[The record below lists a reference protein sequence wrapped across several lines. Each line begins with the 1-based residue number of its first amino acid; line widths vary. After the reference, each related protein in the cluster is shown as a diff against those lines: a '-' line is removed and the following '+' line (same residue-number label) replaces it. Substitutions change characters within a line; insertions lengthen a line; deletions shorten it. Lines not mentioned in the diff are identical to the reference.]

1 MSVATPREQL
11 TTPDGAPRVVVTG
24 TGMLTALGADVA
36 GTWAGLIA
44 GRSGITT
51 ITAFDPARVAS
62 RIAGEVPG
70 FDPSVVLDRKEQ
82 RRTDRYTQLAL
93 VAARQALD
101 EAGLPGRLDGELAER
116 TGILIGTGLGG
127 GITFGE
133 QVAISI
139 EKGADR
145 VSPFFVPMAIPNLAA
160 GQAAIFFGA
169 LGPNYAIA
177 SACASG
183 GHAVG
188 EAWEIIRRGD
198 AEMMLAGSAEAV
210 ITEPLVAG
218 FAAMRALSTRND
230 DPTAASRPFDRGRD
244 GFVIGEGAGV
254 LVLETLAHA
263 RDRGS
268 QPLGEVLGYGATADA
283 SHVTLPAPGGVGAIR
298 AVRRALEKARLTVD
312 DVEHVNAHATS
323 TPEGDRT
330 ELEMLR
336 GLFGARAGKVNVTA
350 IKSMIG
356 HTLGA
361 AGSIEAIVTLRT
373 LREGVIPPTINLD
386 DPDEAAAGLDLTPNV
401 ARERRMRIAV
411 SNSFG
416 FGGQNSALVL
426 RRWDE

>member
-1 MSVATPREQL
+1 MNL

-24 TGMLTALGADVA
+24 TGMLTALGPDVA
-36 GTWAGLIA
+36 TTWAGLVA
-44 GRSGITT
+44 GRSGIAT

-62 RIAGEVPG
+62 RIAGEVPD
-70 FDPSVVLDRKEQ
+70 FDPSGVLDRKEQ
-82 RRTDRYTQLAL
+82 RHTDRFTQLAL
-93 VAARQALD
+93 VAAREALD

-133 QVAISI
+133 QIAINV
-139 EKGADR
+139 ERGPDR
-145 VSPFFVPMAIPNLAA
+145 VSPFFVPMAIPNMAA

-169 LGPNYAIA
+169 LGPNYALA
-177 SACASG
+177 SACATG
-183 GHAVG
+183 GHVVG

-198 AEMMLAGSAEAV
+198 AEMMLAGSAEAA
-210 ITEPLVAG
+210 IWEPLVAG

-230 DPTAASRPFDRGRD
+230 DPASASRPFDRDRD

-254 LVLETLAHA
+254 LVLETLARA
-263 RDRGS
+263 QDRGA
-268 QPLGEVLGYGATADA
+268 QPLGEVVGFGATADA
-283 SHVTLPAPGGVGAIR
+283 SHVTLPAPGGVGALR
-298 AVRRALEKARLTVD
+298 AVRRALEKARLTVH
-312 DVEHVNAHATS
+312 DVEHVNVHATS
-323 TPEGDRT
+323 THEGDRT

-336 GLFGARAGKVNVTA
+336 GLFGDRAGEVSVTA
-350 IKSMIG
+350 NKSMLG
-356 HTLGA
+356 HALGA

-373 LREGVIPPTINLD
+373 LREGVIPPTINLH

-401 ARERRMRIAV
+401 ARERSMRIAV

-416 FGGQNSALVL
+416 FGGQNSALVF

>member
-1 MSVATPREQL
+1 MNL

-24 TGMLTALGADVA
+24 TGMLTALGPDVA
-36 GTWAGLIA
+36 TTWAGLVA
-44 GRSGITT
+44 GRSGIAT

-62 RIAGEVPG
+62 RIAGEVPD
-70 FDPSVVLDRKEQ
+70 FDPSGVLDRKEQ
-82 RRTDRYTQLAL
+82 RHTDRFTQLAL

-133 QVAISI
+133 QIAINL
-139 EKGADR
+139 ERGPDR
-145 VSPFFVPMAIPNLAA
+145 VSPFFVPMAIPNMAA

-169 LGPNYAIA
+169 LGPNYALA
-177 SACASG
+177 SACATG
-183 GHAVG
+183 GHVVG

-198 AEMMLAGSAEAV
+198 AEMMLAGSAEAA
-210 ITEPLVAG
+210 IWEPLVAG

-230 DPTAASRPFDRGRD
+230 DPASASRPFDRDRD

-254 LVLETLAHA
+254 LVLETLARA
-263 RDRGS
+263 LDRGA
-268 QPLGEVLGYGATADA
+268 QPLGEVVGYGATADA
-283 SHVTLPAPGGVGAIR
+283 SHVTLPAPGGVGALR

-323 TPEGDRT
+323 THEGDYT

-336 GLFGARAGKVNVTA
+336 GLFGDRAGEVSVTA
-350 IKSMIG
+350 NKSMLG
-356 HTLGA
+356 HALGA

-373 LREGVIPPTINLD
+373 LREGVVPPTINLH

-401 ARERRMRIAV
+401 ARERSMRIAV

-416 FGGQNSALVL
+416 FGGQNSALVF

>member
-1 MSVATPREQL
+1 VSVATPRGQL

-36 GTWAGLIA
+36 STWAGLLA

-70 FDPSVVLDRKEQ
+70 FDPSGVLDRKEQ
-82 RRTDRYTQLAL
+82 RRTDRFTQLAL
-93 VAARQALD
+93 VAAREALD
-101 EAGLPGRLDGELAER
+101 EAGLPGRLEGELAER

-139 EKGADR
+139 EKGPDR

-210 ITEPLVAG
+210 VSEPLVAG
-218 FAAMRALSTRND
+218 FGAMRALSTRND
-230 DPTAASRPFDRGRD
+230 DPAAASRPFDRGRD

-263 RDRGS
+263 RDRGA
-268 QPLGEVLGYGATADA
+268 QPLGEVVGYGATADA

-336 GLFGARAGKVNVTA
+336 GLFGARAGEVNVTA

-373 LREGVIPPTINLD
+373 LREGVVPPTINLD
-386 DPDEAAAGLDLTPNV
+386 DPDELAAGLDLTPNV
-401 ARERRMRIAV
+401 ARERRMSIAV

>member
-1 MSVATPREQL
+1 MTGASPHGQL

-24 TGMLTALGADVA
+24 TGMLTALGADVES
-36 GTWAGLIA
+36 TWAGLVA
-44 GRSGITT
+44 GRSGIAK
-51 ITAFDPARVAS
+51 ITAFDPARVPS

-70 FDPSVVLDRKEQ
+70 LDPSGVLDRKEQ
-82 RRTDRYTQLAL
+82 RRTDRYTHLAL
-93 VAARQALD
+93 VAAREALD
-101 EAGLPGRLDGELAER
+101 EAGFPGRLEGELAER
-116 TGILIGTGLGG
+116 TGILIATGLGG

-133 QVAISI
+133 QVTTSV
-139 EKGADR
+139 EKGPDR
-145 VSPFFVPMAIPNLAA
+145 VSPFFVPMAIPNVAA

-198 AEMMLAGSAEAV
+198 ADVMLAGSAEAA
-210 ITEPLVAG
+210 ISEPLVAG

-230 DPTAASRPFDRGRD
+230 DPTAASRPFDRDRD
-244 GFVIGEGAGV
+244 GFVIGEGAGM

-263 RDRGS
+263 RARGAR
-268 QPLGEVLGYGATADA
+268 PLGEVVGYGASADA

-336 GLFGARAGKVNVTA
+336 GLFGARAGEVNVTA

-373 LREGVIPPTINLD
+373 LAGGVVPPTINLE

-401 ARERRMRIAV
+401 ARERRMTIAV

>member
-1 MSVATPREQL
+1 VSLV
-11 TTPDGAPRVVVTG
+11 TPDGAPRVVVTG

-36 GTWAGLIA
+36 SSWAGLVA
-44 GRSGITT
+44 GRSGIAT
-51 ITAFDPARVAS
+51 IAAFDPSRISS

-70 FDPSVVLDRKEQ
+70 FDPSGVLDRKEQ
-82 RRTDRYTQLAL
+82 RRNDRFTQLAL
-93 VAARQALD
+93 VAAREALD
-101 EAGLPGRLDGELAER
+101 EAGLPGRLEGELAER
-116 TGILIGTGLGG
+116 TGILIASGLGG

-133 QVAISI
+133 QVTIGV
-139 EKGADR
+139 EKGPDR
-145 VSPFFVPMAIPNLAA
+145 ISPFFIPMAIPNLAA

-198 AEMMLAGSAEAV
+198 AEMMLAGSAEAA
-210 ITEPLVAG
+210 ISEPLVAG

-230 DPTAASRPFDRGRD
+230 DPTAASRPFDRDRD
-244 GFVIGEGAGV
+244 GFVIGEGAAV
-254 LVLETLAHA
+254 LVLETLARA
-263 RDRGS
+263 RERGA
-268 QPLGEVLGYGATADA
+268 QPLGEVVGYGATADA
-283 SHVTLPAPGGVGAIR
+283 NHITLPSPGGVGAMRAIR
-298 AVRRALEKARLTVD
+298 RGLEKARLSAD
-312 DVEHVNAHATS
+312 DVEHLNAHATS

-336 GLFGARAGKVNVTA
+336 GLFGARAGEVSVTA

-373 LREGVIPPTINLD
+373 LREGIVPPTINLD
-386 DPDEAAAGLDLTPNV
+386 NPDEAAAGLDLTPNV
-401 ARERRMRIAV
+401 ARERAMRIAV
-411 SNSFG
+411 STSFG

-426 RRWDE
+426 SRWDE

>member
-1 MSVATPREQL
+1 MNL

-24 TGMLTALGADVA
+24 TGMLTALGPDVA
-36 GTWAGLIA
+36 TTWAGLVA
-44 GRSGITT
+44 GRSGIAT

-62 RIAGEVPG
+62 RIAGEVPD
-70 FDPSVVLDRKEQ
+70 FDPSGVLDRKEQ
-82 RRTDRYTQLAL
+82 RHTDRFTQLAL

-133 QVAISI
+133 QIAINL
-139 EKGADR
+139 ERGPDR
-145 VSPFFVPMAIPNLAA
+145 VSPFFVPMAIPNMAA

-169 LGPNYAIA
+169 LGPNYALA
-177 SACASG
+177 SACATG
-183 GHAVG
+183 GHVVG

-198 AEMMLAGSAEAV
+198 AEMMLAGSAEAA
-210 ITEPLVAG
+210 IWEPLVAG

-230 DPTAASRPFDRGRD
+230 DPASASRPFDRDRD

-254 LVLETLAHA
+254 LVLETLVRAQ
-263 RDRGS
+263 DRGA
-268 QPLGEVLGYGATADA
+268 QPLGEVVGYGATADG
-283 SHVTLPAPGGVGAIR
+283 SHVTLPAPGGVGALR

-323 TPEGDRT
+323 THEGDYT

-336 GLFGARAGKVNVTA
+336 GLFGDRAGEVSVTA
-350 IKSMIG
+350 NKSMLG
-356 HTLGA
+356 HALGA

-373 LREGVIPPTINLD
+373 LREGVIPPTINLH

-401 ARERRMRIAV
+401 ARERSVRIAV

-416 FGGQNSALVL
+416 FGGQNSALVF
-426 RRWDE
+426 RRWDA

>member
-1 MSVATPREQL
+1 MNL

-24 TGMLTALGADVA
+24 TGMLTALGPDVA
-36 GTWAGLIA
+36 TTWGGLVA
-44 GRSGITT
+44 GRSGIAT

-62 RIAGEVPG
+62 RIAGEVPD
-70 FDPSVVLDRKEQ
+70 FDPSGVLDRKEQ
-82 RRTDRYTQLAL
+82 RHTDRFTQLAL
-93 VAARQALD
+93 VAAREALD

-133 QVAISI
+133 QIAINV
-139 EKGADR
+139 ERGPER
-145 VSPFFVPMAIPNLAA
+145 VSPFFVPMAIPNMAA

-169 LGPNYAIA
+169 LGPNYALA
-177 SACASG
+177 SACATG
-183 GHAVG
+183 GHVVG

-198 AEMMLAGSAEAV
+198 AEMMLAGSAEAA
-210 ITEPLVAG
+210 IWEPLVAG

-230 DPTAASRPFDRGRD
+230 DPASASRPFDRDRD

-254 LVLETLAHA
+254 LVLETLARA
-263 RDRGS
+263 LDRGA
-268 QPLGEVLGYGATADA
+268 QPLGEVVGYGATADA
-283 SHVTLPAPGGVGAIR
+283 SHVTLPAPGGVGALR

-323 TPEGDRT
+323 THEGDYT

-336 GLFGARAGKVNVTA
+336 GLFGDRAGEVSVTA
-350 IKSMIG
+350 NKSMLG
-356 HTLGA
+356 HALGA

-373 LREGVIPPTINLD
+373 LREGVIPPTINLH

-401 ARERRMRIAV
+401 ARERSMRIAV

-416 FGGQNSALVL
+416 FGGQNSALVF

>member
-1 MSVATPREQL
+1 MNL

-24 TGMLTALGADVA
+24 TGMLTALGPDVA
-36 GTWAGLIA
+36 TTWAGLVA
-44 GRSGITT
+44 GRSGIAT

-62 RIAGEVPG
+62 RIAGEVPD
-70 FDPSVVLDRKEQ
+70 FDPSGVLDRKEQ
-82 RRTDRYTQLAL
+82 RHTDRFTQLAL
-93 VAARQALD
+93 VAAREALD

-133 QVAISI
+133 QIAINV
-139 EKGADR
+139 ERGPDR
-145 VSPFFVPMAIPNLAA
+145 VSPFFVPMAIPNMAA

-169 LGPNYAIA
+169 LGPNYALA
-177 SACASG
+177 SACATG
-183 GHAVG
+183 GHVVG

-198 AEMMLAGSAEAV
+198 AEMMLAGSAEAA
-210 ITEPLVAG
+210 IWEPLVAG

-230 DPTAASRPFDRGRD
+230 DPASASRPFDRDRD

-254 LVLETLAHA
+254 LVLETLARA
-263 RDRGS
+263 MDRGA
-268 QPLGEVLGYGATADA
+268 QPLGEVVGYGATADA
-283 SHVTLPAPGGVGAIR
+283 SHVTLPAPGGAGAMR
-298 AVRRALEKARLTVD
+298 AVRRALDKARLTVD

-323 TPEGDRT
+323 THEGDYT

-336 GLFGARAGKVNVTA
+336 GLFGDRAGEVSVTA
-350 IKSMIG
+350 NKSMLG
-356 HTLGA
+356 HALGA

-373 LREGVIPPTINLD
+373 LREGVIPPTINLH

-401 ARERRMRIAV
+401 ARERSMRIAV

-416 FGGQNSALVL
+416 FGGQNSALVF

>member
-1 MSVATPREQL
+1 
-11 TTPDGAPRVVVTG
+11 
-24 TGMLTALGADVA
+24 
-36 GTWAGLIA
+36 
-44 GRSGITT
+44 
-51 ITAFDPARVAS
+51 
-62 RIAGEVPG
+62 
-70 FDPSVVLDRKEQ
+70 
-82 RRTDRYTQLAL
+82 
-93 VAARQALD
+93 
-101 EAGLPGRLDGELAER
+101 
-116 TGILIGTGLGG
+116 
-127 GITFGE
+127 
-133 QVAISI
+133 
-139 EKGADR
+139 
-145 VSPFFVPMAIPNLAA
+145 MAIPNLAA

-198 AEMMLAGSAEAV
+198 ADMMLAGSAEAV
-210 ITEPLVAG
+210 ISEPLVAG

-230 DPTAASRPFDRGRD
+230 DPAAASRPFDRGRD

-263 RDRGS
+263 RARGA
-268 QPLGEVLGYGATADA
+268 QPLGEVVGYGASADA

-336 GLFGARAGKVNVTA
+336 GLFGARAGEVNVTA

-373 LREGVIPPTINLD
+373 LAEGVVPPTINLD

-401 ARERRMRIAV
+401 ARERRMTIAV

>member
-1 MSVATPREQL
+1 VNL

-24 TGMLTALGADVA
+24 TGMLTALGPDVA
-36 GTWAGLIA
+36 STWAGLVA
-44 GRSGITT
+44 GRSGIAT

-62 RIAGEVPG
+62 RIAGEVPE
-70 FDPSVVLDRKEQ
+70 FDPSGVLDRKEQ
-82 RRTDRYTQLAL
+82 RHTDRFTQLAL

-133 QVAISI
+133 QIAINL
-139 EKGADR
+139 ERGPDR
-145 VSPFFVPMAIPNLAA
+145 VSPFFVPMAIPNMAA

-169 LGPNYAIA
+169 LGPNYALA
-177 SACASG
+177 SACATG
-183 GHAVG
+183 GHVVG

-198 AEMMLAGSAEAV
+198 AEMMLAGSAEAA
-210 ITEPLVAG
+210 IWEPLVAG

-230 DPTAASRPFDRGRD
+230 EPAVASRPFDRDRD

-254 LVLETLAHA
+254 LVLETLARA
-263 RDRGS
+263 MDRGA
-268 QPLGEVLGYGATADA
+268 QPLGEVVGYGATADA
-283 SHVTLPAPGGVGAIR
+283 SHVTLPAPGGAGAMR
-298 AVRRALEKARLTVD
+298 AVRRALEKARLTVH

-323 TPEGDRT
+323 THEGDRT

-336 GLFGARAGKVNVTA
+336 GLFGDRAGEVSVTA
-350 IKSMIG
+350 NKSMLG
-356 HTLGA
+356 HALGA
-361 AGSIEAIVTLRT
+361 AGSIEAIVTLLT
-373 LREGVIPPTINLD
+373 LREGVIPPTINLH

-401 ARERRMRIAV
+401 ARERSVRIAV

-416 FGGQNSALVL
+416 FGGQNSALVF
-426 RRWDE
+426 RRWDA